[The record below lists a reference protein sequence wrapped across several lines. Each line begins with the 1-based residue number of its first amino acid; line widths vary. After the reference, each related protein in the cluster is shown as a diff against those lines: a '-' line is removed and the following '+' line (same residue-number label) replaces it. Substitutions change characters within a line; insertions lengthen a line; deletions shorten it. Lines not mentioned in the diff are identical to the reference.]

1 MIEIMLVGYQ
11 RADTLS
17 DKSKRNE
24 VWVKYAM
31 KMI

>member
-1 MIEIMLVGYQ
+1 MIEIMLVSYQ

-17 DKSKRNE
+17 DKSERNE

-31 KMI
+31 EMI